1 VNVDA
6 VMIGELQGDVRSV
19 LEVLW
24 RDWFGINP
32 TAGAGLLER
41 AHSVV
46 LLAMIV
52 AAAVG
57 GWWCARPGG
66 AGVPCWGPALRPP
79 AVADRGGRCCGVGGG
94 DLGGAGRRAH
104 RPPAPRALGC
114 ADPAALAHLAAA
126 PGDTG
131 GWALVGMVTVGWVT
145 LAQLSLA
152 ECSPLVLVVLLGVI
166 PLTAPGSLL
175 PIARRRWW
183 AMIAAIATIV
193 GSKPAAA
200 AFYSLALGQLPG
212 AHDRAGRTSVVVGL
226 VAATAVWPMMW
237 RAFRSLL
244 PDPEPGRGGGGGG
257 HAPDPRPDGGGRPV
271 TPHPRRHPTWSG
283 SCPNTGAPTP
293 GPPAAWACRGRRADG
308 HHHRNRLAA
317 LV

>member
-1 VNVDA
+1 MNVDA

-57 GWWCARPGG
+57 VGGVLARAVLVRRAGDRPCARRL
-66 AGVPCWGPALRPP
+66 LRI
-79 AVADRGGRCCGVGGG
+79 AVAAAAVLAAVIWAVQAGAHTARLLLVP
-94 DLGGAGRRAH
+94 LGG
-104 RPPAPRALGC
+104 

>member
-6 VMIGELQGDVRSV
+6 VLIGELQGDVRSV

-57 GWWCARPGG
+57 VGGVLARAVRVRRAGDRPCARRL
-66 AGVPCWGPALRPP
+66 LRI
-79 AVADRGGRCCGVGGG
+79 AVAAAVVLAAVIWAVQAGAVTARLLLVP
-94 DLGGAGRRAH
+94 LGG
-104 RPPAPRALGC
+104 

-152 ECSPLVLVVLLGVI
+152 ECSSLVLVVLLGVI
-166 PLTAPGSLL
+166 PLTAPGSVL

-226 VAATAVWPMMW
+226 VAATAVWPVMW
-237 RAFRSLL
+237 RVFKSLL

-257 HAPDPRPDGGGRPV
+257 HAPDPLPGGG
-271 TPHPRRHPTWSG
+271 
-283 SCPNTGAPTP
+283 GAPGHTP
-293 GPPAAWACRGRRADG
+293 PPPAPDLVWVLPQHGGSHTRSAGGVGVSGEAD
-308 HHHRNRLAA
+308 
-317 LV
+317 

>member
-6 VMIGELQGDVRSV
+6 VMIGELQDDVRSV

-57 GWWCARPGG
+57 VGGVLARAVLVRRAGDRPCARRL
-66 AGVPCWGPALRPP
+66 LRI
-79 AVADRGGRCCGVGGG
+79 AVAAAVVLAVIWAVQAGAHTARLLLVP
-94 DLGGAGRRAH
+94 LGG
-104 RPPAPRALGC
+104 

-145 LAQLSLA
+145 PQ
-152 ECSPLVLVVLLGVI
+152 PTGF
-166 PLTAPGSLL
+166 
-175 PIARRRWW
+175 RR
-183 AMIAAIATIV
+183 A
-193 GSKPAAA
+193 
-200 AFYSLALGQLPG
+200 
-212 AHDRAGRTSVVVGL
+212 
-226 VAATAVWPMMW
+226 
-237 RAFRSLL
+237 
-244 PDPEPGRGGGGGG
+244 
-257 HAPDPRPDGGGRPV
+257 
-271 TPHPRRHPTWSG
+271 TPHPRATLR
-283 SCPNTGAPTP
+283 
-293 GPPAAWACRGRRADG
+293 
-308 HHHRNRLAA
+308 
-317 LV
+317 

>member
-6 VMIGELQGDVRSV
+6 VMIGELQDDVRSV

-57 GWWCARPGG
+57 VGGVLARAVLVRRAGDRPCARRL
-66 AGVPCWGPALRPP
+66 LRI
-79 AVADRGGRCCGVGGG
+79 AVAAAVVLAAVIWAVQAGAHTARLLLVP
-94 DLGGAGRRAH
+94 LGG
-104 RPPAPRALGC
+104 

-145 LAQLSLA
+145 PQ
-152 ECSPLVLVVLLGVI
+152 PTGF
-166 PLTAPGSLL
+166 
-175 PIARRRWW
+175 RR
-183 AMIAAIATIV
+183 A
-193 GSKPAAA
+193 
-200 AFYSLALGQLPG
+200 
-212 AHDRAGRTSVVVGL
+212 
-226 VAATAVWPMMW
+226 
-237 RAFRSLL
+237 
-244 PDPEPGRGGGGGG
+244 
-257 HAPDPRPDGGGRPV
+257 
-271 TPHPRRHPTWSG
+271 TPHPRATLR
-283 SCPNTGAPTP
+283 
-293 GPPAAWACRGRRADG
+293 
-308 HHHRNRLAA
+308 
-317 LV
+317 